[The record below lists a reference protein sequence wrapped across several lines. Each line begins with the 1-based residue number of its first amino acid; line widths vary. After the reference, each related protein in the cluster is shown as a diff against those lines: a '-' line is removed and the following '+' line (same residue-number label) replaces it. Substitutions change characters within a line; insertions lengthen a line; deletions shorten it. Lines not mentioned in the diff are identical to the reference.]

1 MEPNP
6 IFSEFQL
13 DFFKRI
19 NIEPKPIETLGD
31 VSEVMSGCAQIFS
44 FENLDVV
51 TNTTEPLNRE
61 VIIQQLVNNKQ
72 GGLCYK
78 INSVFYYFIKS
89 FGFNIYQVRC
99 CVENQE
105 THDRWQIDGAHIINI
120 IEYENKK
127 YLADVAFGCN
137 LSYEP
142 IPISEDSI
150 GNEEIIES
158 CTGLYRVRKVDNII
172 RGLKYTYILEFRKPD
187 TFLPESARNWTNGY
201 AFDPLLKAINVDEN
215 DKIDSHAT
223 QIQQLIIDDPTKEFN
238 VKPLATKV
246 VNNESIATLTANSFT
261 LTNCKT
267 GEKTKV
273 TFDNDNEIKQLE
285 QFNQHLISI
294 FNLPPLKFLP
304 KI

>member
-1 MEPNP
+1 MEPIP

-13 DFFKRI
+13 NFFKRI
-19 NIEPKPIETLGD
+19 NMEPKSIETLND

-51 TNTTEPLNRE
+51 TNTFEPLNRD
-61 VIIQQLVNNKQ
+61 VITQQLVNNKQ

-78 INSVFYYFIKS
+78 INSVFYYFIQS

-99 CVENQE
+99 CVENQD
-105 THDRWQIDGAHIINI
+105 THDRWQINGAHIINI

-127 YLADVAFGCN
+127 YVADVAFGCN
-137 LSYEP
+137 LSYAP
-142 IPISEDSI
+142 IPFSEEI

-158 CTGLYRVRKVDNII
+158 CTGLYRIRKVDNII
-172 RGLKYTYILEFRKPD
+172 RDLKYTYLLEFKKSES
-187 TFLPESARNWTNGY
+187 FLPESARDWTNGY
-201 AFDPLLKAINVDEN
+201 AFDPLIKSINIDEN
-215 DKIDSHAT
+215 DKINTHQT
-223 QIQQLIIDDPTKEFN
+223 QIQQLIIDDPTKEFS

-273 TFDNDNEIKQLE
+273 TFDDNNENKQLE
-285 QFNQHLISI
+285 QFNQYLISI
-294 FNLPPLKFLP
+294 FNLPTLKFLP
-304 KI
+304 KV

>member
-6 IFSEFQL
+6 IFTEFQL
-13 DFFKRI
+13 EFFKRI
-19 NIEPKPIETLGD
+19 NISPKSIETLND
-31 VSEVMSGCAQIFS
+31 VSEVMSACAQIFS

-51 TNTTEPLNRE
+51 TNSTEPLNRD
-61 VIIQQLVNNKQ
+61 VIIQQLVKNKQ
-72 GGLCYK
+72 SGLCYK
-78 INSVFYYFIKS
+78 INSVFYYFIQS

-99 CVENQE
+99 CVENQD
-105 THDRWQIDGAHIINI
+105 THDRWQINGGHIINI

-127 YLADVAFGCN
+127 YVADVAFGCN

-142 IPISEDSI
+142 IPISEADDK
-150 GNEEIIES
+150 EEIIVES
-158 CTGLYRVRKVDNII
+158 CTGLYRIRKVDNII
-172 RGLKYTYILEFRKPD
+172 GEFKYTYILEFRKPD
-187 TFLPESARNWTNGY
+187 SFYPESARAWTNGY
-201 AFDPLLKAINVDEN
+201 VFDPLIKSINDDEN
-215 DKIDSHAT
+215 DRVNTHQTK
-223 QIQQLIIDDPTKEFN
+223 IQQLIIDDPTQEFS

-267 GEKTKV
+267 GEKTKT
-273 TFDNDNEIKQLE
+273 TFEENNNQLE
-285 QFNQHLISI
+285 QFNQYLISI

>member
-13 DFFKRI
+13 EFFKRI
-19 NIEPKPIETLGD
+19 EMEPKSIETLND

-51 TNTTEPLNRE
+51 TNTTEPLNKE
-61 VIIQQLVNNKQ
+61 VIIQQLVKNKQ

-105 THDRWQIDGAHIINI
+105 THDCWQIDGAHIINI

-142 IPISEDSI
+142 IPFS
-150 GNEEIIES
+150 EEIIES
-158 CTGLYRVRKVDNII
+158 CTGLYRIRKVDNII
-172 RGLKYTYILEFRKPD
+172 RDIKYTYLLEFKKPD
-187 TFLPESARNWTNGY
+187 SFSPESARLWTNGY
-201 AFDPLLKAINVDEN
+201 AFDPLVKAIDIDEN

-223 QIQQLIIDDPTKEFN
+223 QIQQLIIDDPTKEFS

-246 VNNESIATLTANSFT
+246 VNNESIATLTSNSFT

-273 TFDNDNEIKQLE
+273 TFDINNEIKQLE